1 MDCERGERILR
12 EKKETF
18 VTLKKGGGYLEDGRD
33 HHDEED
39 GWGRVIEGGRWVG
52 TKDNDIY
59 V

>member
-33 HHDEED
+33 HQDEED
-39 GWGRVIEGGRWVG
+39 GWERVIGGGR
-52 TKDNDIY
+52 
-59 V
+59 